1 MRKIFACP
9 AVMFLVS
16 FATAGE
22 RINLDK
28 SWLIQSSAKVTEL
41 GSVISTTKFQPRD
54 WYPAAIPSTVVA
66 ALVDN
71 KVYPDPNFGM
81 NLRSFPG
88 MSYGVGQNFSNSA
101 MSGDSPFRVSW
112 WYRTEFKLP
121 PSENGKRLW
130 LNFDAINQRA
140 NIWLN

>member
-54 WYPAAIPSTVVA
+54 WYPAAVPVSTTVSLA
-66 ALVDN
+66 SG
-71 KVYPDPNFGM
+71 PDEPRS
-81 NLRSFPG
+81 LRHHD
-88 MSYGVGQNFSNSA
+88 A
-101 MSGDSPFRVSW
+101 
-112 WYRTEFKLP
+112 
-121 PSENGKRLW
+121 GKAPVHARRSRARDHVCLRPDRL
-130 LNFDAINQRA
+130 
-140 NIWLN
+140 